1 MRTRLAG
8 IVMLCTVV
16 FFLVSVLVS
25 VGVLWWTGDVARGTL
40 IGVIC
45 GSAAA
50 LTFGAVSIAVGRSGE
65 RSSDENER
73 SGGSQDR

>member
-1 MRTRLAG
+1 
-8 IVMLCTVV
+8 
-16 FFLVSVLVS
+16 
-25 VGVLWWTGDVARGTL
+25 
-40 IGVIC
+40 VIC

-50 LTFGAVSIAVGRSGE
+50 FTVGAVSIAVGRSGE

>member
-1 MRTRLAG
+1 MTARVAG
-8 IVMLCTVV
+8 TVILSTIVFIVV
-16 FFLVSVLVS
+16 SLLVSL
-25 VGVLWWTGDVARGTL
+25 GVTWATGGVARGAL

-50 LTFGAVSIAVGRSGE
+50 FTVGAVSIAVGRSGE

-73 SGGSQDR
+73 SGGSQNR